1 MFILENAAA
10 AAAAAGAANFVFIGE
25 ITLTV
30 ALTLLLAG

>member
-25 ITLTV
+25 ITLT